1 MSADSSSRSTDSSS
15 PQFQTFE
22 EFWPFYVKEHQKKST
37 RILHFIGTTGA
48 MACVAGGLL
57 TKRRWLL
64 AVAPVVGYGPAWVS
78 HFFVEHNKPASFKHP
93 LWSLR
98 ADLVMWSKMV
108 RFQMDGEVERVL
120 EADRLA
126 SAAER
131 APRDAAPAR
140 SGESKDGSAPAGS
153 PSEVVN

>member
-1 MSADSSSRSTDSSS
+1 MAEQDFR
-15 PQFQTFE
+15 TFE
-22 EFWPFYVKEHQKKST
+22 EFWPFYVKEHSKKAT

-64 AVAPVVGYGPAWVS
+64 ALAPVVGYGGAWVS
-78 HFFVEHNKPASFKHP
+78 HFFIEGNKPATFKYP

-98 ADLVMWSKMV
+98 ADFVMWSKMV
-108 RFQMDGEVERVL
+108 RFQMSDEVERVL
-120 EADRLA
+120 RDEQ
-126 SAAER
+126 ER
-131 APRDAAPAR
+131 QDQERETAQRAN
-140 SGESKDGSAPAGS
+140 DGSAPAGS